1 MVNGVLLLYNLK
13 TAIRST
19 RLKARRMPIQIQTHH
34 LLSLPHSHT
43 KSILN
48 ILNHKAM
55 RPIMKGTSILHHLSC
70 LPVSSSGLRCYSRCS
85 AVV

>member
-1 MVNGVLLLYNLK
+1 MINGVLLYNLK

-19 RLKARRMPIQIQTHH
+19 RPKARRMPIQMQTHH

-48 ILNHKAM
+48 ILNHRAM
-55 RPIMKGTSILHHLSC
+55 RPIMKGNFILHHMSC
-70 LPVSSSGLRCYSRCS
+70 PPVHFGGLKWYFQCS